1 MREMF
6 YAEVLENKL
15 LVGEVYDMHIHAPKE
30 VAKAKAGQFLSIYTG
45 NPALLLPR
53 PLSICE
59 ADSVRG
65 VFRVIYRAVGEGTRE
80 IATFKA
86 GDKVRAL
93 GPLGTFYRVEPTHNR
108 FAVVGGGMGA
118 PPMLELTKKIRRE
131 NPTAH
136 ITVYLGFRSRF
147 QVILHQDFTRFAN
160 EVIVATDDGTEGV
173 KGNVL
178 DAFPAQPHYDTIF
191 ACGPHIMLKNIAAY
205 AASHNL
211 PCFVS
216 VEEHMAC
223 SVGACLACVKKLHTK
238 DGWTYKK
245 VCITGPVFN
254 AKELVWDE

>member
-15 LVGEVYDMHIHAPKE
+15 LIGEVYDMVLHAPRE
-30 VAKAKAGQFLSIYTG
+30 VAKGTAGQFLSIYTG
-45 NPALLLPR
+45 NPTLLLPR

-65 VFRVIYRAVGEGTRE
+65 AFRIIYRAVGEGTRE
-80 IATFKA
+80 IATFKQ
-86 GDKVRAL
+86 GDQVRVL
-93 GPLGTFYRVEPTHNR
+93 GPLGTFYRIEPTHKK
-108 FAVVGGGMGA
+108 FAIVGGGMGA
-118 PPMLELTKKIRRE
+118 PPMLELAKKIRRE
-131 NPTAH
+131 NPTSH

-147 QVILHQDFTRFAN
+147 QIILHQDFVRYAN
-160 EVIVATDDGTEGV
+160 EVIIATDDGTEGV
-173 KGNVL
+173 QGTVI
-178 DAFPAQPHYDTIF
+178 DAFPQNPDYDTIF
-191 ACGPHIMLKNIAAY
+191 ACGPHPLLKAVAGY
-205 AASHNL
+205 AEKHDL

-223 SVGACLACVKKLHTK
+223 SVGACLACVKKLKTQ